1 MNCLPAKTVS
11 WARISCYEDNAAA
24 AAAST
29 AAAAAAAAAAADDDD
44 DGYGDEIL
52 TCCIQ
57 TL

>member
-1 MNCLPAKTVS
+1 MLNCLPAKTVS
-11 WARISCYEDNAAA
+11 WARTSCYADNDAA

-29 AAAAAAAAAAADDDD
+29 AAAAAAAADDD